1 MSGRKLLADALGAA
15 LPAWQ
20 ILSHTG
26 QLDTVK
32 QPGACVLWTQNRR
45 KAPNLGLSWFIDQVE
60 LWVLTATSKPDLI
73 EDDLDALLLDVM
85 AALEPLDS
93 FTWDV
98 AERDVLA
105 DTFDGYRLAVTCI
118 FQLTTE
124 PEEEEAP

>member
-1 MSGRKLLADALGAA
+1 MSGRKLLAEALAAA

-20 ILSHTG
+20 VLSHTG

-32 QPGACVLWTQNRR
+32 QPGAAVLWTQNRR
-45 KAPNLGLSWFIDQVE
+45 KAATLGLDWFVDQVE

-85 AALEPLDS
+85 EALERLDS
-93 FTWDV
+93 FTWDA
-98 AERDVLA
+98 AERGVLA
-105 DTFDGYRLAVTCI
+105 DTFDGYRLTITCI

-124 PEEEEAP
+124 PEEEAP